1 MPQDHPPY
9 IEVYQS
15 VGGWKPQLMTWEV
28 FDLEE
33 GNDGGYTPWQTGYG
47 WATVEAACEEGR
59 NWAETEEVK
68 FIEPSVKFV
77 SEDGYALRV
86 QFSE

>member
-1 MPQDHPPY
+1 MSQDHPPY

-28 FDLEE
+28 FDPEE
-33 GNDGGYTPWQTGYG
+33 GNDGGYTPWQTGRG

-59 NWAETEEVK
+59 SWAEAEEVK
-68 FIEPSVKFV
+68 FIEPSVEAGLV
-77 SEDGYALRV
+77 
-86 QFSE
+86 